1 MQDKE
6 KYIENIKE
14 IKSVTDEY
22 KMKVKENISS
32 LSNERKQL
40 IDVMYIYIIIVI
52 LKKDNMKR
60 K

>member
-14 IKSVTDEY
+14 IKTVTDEY

-40 IDVMYIYIIIVI
+40 IDVMYIYLIIVI

>member
-14 IKSVTDEY
+14 IKNVTDEY